1 MPAVHF
7 EVRWP
12 DGEQSQYYS
21 PSTIIHE
28 HLKAGMQ
35 FKQTEFANKIHV
47 AMTQASERVY
57 QRFGYYCSAAS
68 DELARIESKLTYL
81 TQHAID
87 GDITIVAL
95 K

>member
-7 EVRWP
+7 EIRWP
-12 DGEQSQYYS
+12 DGEQCEYYS

-35 FKQTEFANKIHV
+35 FNQTEFAQKIRQ
-47 AMTQASERVY
+47 AMTEASERVY
-57 QRFGYYCSAAS
+57 QRFGYFCSAAG
-68 DELARIESKLTYL
+68 DELARIELKLQHL
-81 TQHAID
+81 NQHAIS
-87 GDITIVAL
+87 GNITVVGL

>member
-7 EVRWP
+7 EISWP
-12 DGEQSQYYS
+12 DGEQSRHYS
-21 PSTIIHE
+21 PSTIIHQ

-35 FKQTEFANKIHV
+35 FKQKEFAEKIHFV
-47 AMTQASERVY
+47 MTLASERVH

-68 DELARIESKLTYL
+68 DELAQIELKL
-81 TQHAID
+81 QHLNQNAID